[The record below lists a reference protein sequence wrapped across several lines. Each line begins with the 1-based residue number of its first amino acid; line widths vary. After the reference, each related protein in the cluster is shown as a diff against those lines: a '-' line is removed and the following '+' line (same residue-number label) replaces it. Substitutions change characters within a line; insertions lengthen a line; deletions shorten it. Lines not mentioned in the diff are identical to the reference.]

1 MLMKMRLNLGGGK
14 DLELKKF
21 FGPEYYV
28 YNLQGD
34 PTSLEEALSSPDSGF
49 WKKAINDEMDSIFSN
64 NTWKLV
70 DLPPGSKT
78 TGCKGYLEEN

>member
-1 MLMKMRLNLGGGK
+1 MRLNLGGGK

-49 WKKAINDEMDSIFSN
+49 WK
-64 NTWKLV
+64 
-70 DLPPGSKT
+70 
-78 TGCKGYLEEN
+78 

>member
-1 MLMKMRLNLGGGK
+1 MQFFIKINFHLNIKIVGVLNNKRKMNLQHLSQKMLMKMRLNLGGGK

-34 PTSLEEALSSPDSGF
+34 PTSLEEALSSPNSSF
-49 WKKAINDEMDSIFSN
+49 
-64 NTWKLV
+64 
-70 DLPPGSKT
+70 
-78 TGCKGYLEEN
+78 